1 MTRFLWPLC
10 VALCVSACTVT
21 ERGVEAPNSRVD
33 DMVRVEGTVSRVDPL
48 PSPDERLRQVAIITL
63 HGSGKPIRVELAPGW
78 YLDEKGLNYNPE
90 QKLYVLGERVE
101 QNGEARLVAR
111 EVGQGNLRLRLRDEQ
126 GRPLWQTAAPSGTE
140 PDAGEDHEQQGDRV
154 DGTED
159 P

>member
-1 MTRFLWPLC
+1 MTRTRWLLA
-10 VALCVSACTVT
+10 VALWVGACTVT
-21 ERGVEAPNSRVD
+21 ERGVEAPTSRVD

-48 PSPDERLRQVAIITL
+48 PSPDERLRQVAVITL
-63 HGSGKPIRVELAPGW
+63 HSSGKPIRVELAPGW
-78 YLDEKGLNYNPE
+78 YLDEQGLKYTAE

-111 EVGQGNLRLRLRDEQ
+111 EVGQGRLRLRLRDER
-126 GRPLWQTAAPSGTE
+126 GRPLWQVVP
-140 PDAGEDHEQQGDRV
+140 PDVTSPNPGEGHEQQSDRV